1 MVKNTAQQQ
10 LTLTQQWLETIV
22 VGMNLCPFAK
32 PVIKAQSLR
41 YALTTES
48 DNEQLLHFFLAE
60 LEKIQQ
66 ASEQQIATTLVIMPN
81 AVADF
86 YDYLDLLAQCEELLE
101 GAHLA
106 DEFQLASFHPG
117 YLFAGV
123 DADDMSHWTN
133 RSPYPILHIIRQG
146 QMSRLLANYP
156 NPESI
161 PKRNI
166 ALLRDMGKS
175 ELIKRFPP
183 FADYA

>member
-1 MVKNTAQQQ
+1 
-10 LTLTQQWLETIV
+10 
-22 VGMNLCPFAK
+22 
-32 PVIKAQSLR
+32 
-41 YALTTES
+41 
-48 DNEQLLHFFLAE
+48 
-60 LEKIQQ
+60 
-66 ASEQQIATTLVIMPN
+66 
-81 AVADF
+81 
-86 YDYLDLLAQCEELLE
+86 
-101 GAHLA
+101 
-106 DEFQLASFHPG
+106 FHPG

-166 ALLRDMGKS
+166 ALLREMGKS